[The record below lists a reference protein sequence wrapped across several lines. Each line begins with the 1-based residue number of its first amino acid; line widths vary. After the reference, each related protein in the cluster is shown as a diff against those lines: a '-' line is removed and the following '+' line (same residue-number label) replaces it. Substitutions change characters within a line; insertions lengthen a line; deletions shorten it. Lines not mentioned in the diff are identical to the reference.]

1 LVEFSGAG
9 VGRVK
14 VECGVEVP
22 RQKIARRRAR
32 RALLHW
38 VRRRSRAKL
47 LARSETKV
55 TVGLPIH
62 GDAPDACRA
71 HADRCR
77 PPNARCDVRGARRAD
92 YQKLHSAS
100 GAHLSLCSGD
110 HAPRRVRSLRL
121 RCDRWRCQALFRF
134 WRHLIF
140 ADGCLYISRKKRR
153 RRLPSSLHSP
163 TALSQESRPTER
175 SAVSSWGR
183 HVGSDTRDG
192 RDVAS
197 HRLITSSQERSRETS
212 VTVAGREGEI
222 KSWLYRERKSPPI
235 PTPTKPTPRVTVC
248 PSFSLSFISSASVS
262 VPFGLS
268 LFSSEFSFQPSPLPP
283 SFLSKDASPRR
294 LASPRPPPALTW
306 PLGLPPRNWWR
317 RTLLASTMKS
327 LPSCPTWSRRL
338 AG

>member
-1 LVEFSGAG
+1 MVEFSGAG

-153 RRLPSSLHSP
+153 RRLPSSLHS
-163 TALSQESRPTER
+163 LKSQDPPSGQRCR
-175 SAVSSWGR
+175 LG
-183 HVGSDTRDG
+183 VGSDTRDG

-235 PTPTKPTPRVTVC
+235 PTPTKPTPRFAVC
-248 PSFSLSFISSASVS
+248 PSFSPPLFPPLRFRCPSVS
-262 VPFGLS
+262 PSGAV
-268 LFSSEFSFQPSPLPP
+268 FSSEFSFQPSPLPP